1 MGEPLL
7 LQITPVQ
14 FIALPT
20 NVSDSRINS
29 DTLIL
34 SPGLRYGLSG
44 KTELY
49 GRSSWLIENSRI
61 QNNASTQSQSDSRF
75 QSAWLGINH
84 KFISEGKTPAL
95 LGFAEFAVLE
105 SNNLSRKESIVSAKS
120 WALGATTYRV
130 IDPMVLSLTAAYGLN
145 LRRDIDGTNYKPG
158 SYFVINPSAA
168 FAVNNEITLSGG
180 LQWINVA
187 TTEIKEVV
195 KKTAKK
201 AVKAKKS
208 KAA

>member
-1 MGEPLL
+1 MRINTIIGLILQALLCSSSSALADVPLTIEDLLTAQNRWRAELGINYTNSNQKNLSVGKPLL
-7 LQITPVQ
+7 LQIAPVQ

-20 NVSDSRINS
+20 NVSESRINS

-34 SPGLRYGLSG
+34 SPGLCFGLSG

-95 LGFAEFAVLE
+95 LGFA
-105 SNNLSRKESIVSAKS
+105 
-120 WALGATTYRV
+120 
-130 IDPMVLSLTAAYGLN
+130 
-145 LRRDIDGTNYKPG
+145 
-158 SYFVINPSAA
+158 
-168 FAVNNEITLSGG
+168 
-180 LQWINVA
+180 
-187 TTEIKEVV
+187 
-195 KKTAKK
+195 
-201 AVKAKKS
+201 
-208 KAA
+208 